1 MKEFEVYIQ
10 NHDFVSVRYNY
21 KSAMNFM
28 DIKEVPKD
36 LRVPYLGRTRKSAV
50 RDIKLIHYNYHYFTE
65 YKYKY
70 FTGVL
75 EVPFYNERTN
85 FIFFAVTTLNSIPQ
99 EVMILNTFNSYLVE
113 ELYFNKLKYAYET
126 LTIGKPDPENPN
138 IIHFPKL
145 EKDISKGKEPLKYI
159 FESYGNRVDFDSLE
173 LPVWEEEEYN
183 WTSWDRPSR
192 DGFIR
197 SSFVLNLMADIFI
210 QLGID
215 PKRLIKKE
223 VIKLNNRC
231 KKHYKP
237 ESKDDELPKYN
248 NEVPAFDPNK
258 DYSNPITDKLKG
270 VNHPGFKVFN

>member
-10 NHDFVSVRYNY
+10 NHDFTSVRYNY
-21 KSAMNFM
+21 KSTMNFM
-28 DIKEVPKD
+28 DIREVPKD

-50 RDIKLIHYNYHYFTE
+50 RDIKLIHYNFHNFTE

-85 FIFFAVTTLNSIPQ
+85 YIFFNVTTLNNIPQ
-99 EVMILNTFNSYLVE
+99 EVLILNTFNSYLVD

-126 LTIGKPDPENPN
+126 LTIGKQDPEDPN

-145 EKDISKGKEPLKYI
+145 EKDINKDKEPLKYI

-173 LPVWEEEEYN
+173 LPVWEEDEYN

-197 SSFVLNLMADIFI
+197 SSLVLNMMADIFI

-215 PKRLIKKE
+215 PKRRIKKE

-237 ESKDDELPKYN
+237 EETKDLPKYN

-270 VNHPGFKVFN
+270 VNHPGFKVFS